1 MLASINSN
9 KEAPSGKELPN
20 QTQRLHRPWR
30 KKGDRTHL
38 TNKLL
43 VVQRHGTAIISADG
57 CECIAAQHLTRTFSH
72 TFFFCFFAV
81 TTLLS
86 KRRAA
91 SIDRSIVR
99 KKRTFQRKTCSILS
113 RTAAYLH
120 LSRLSLVQS
129 PETSHTLLYCTV
141 LHQAVSRSG
150 TRTSTCWN
158 QFECPQ
164 GGAKVYI
171 RLGLD
176 LVEGSAEEKSWFYF
190 FFFFFFLEKNEQ
202 DKDRSTH
209 TYLRTSVIT
218 KARSLITHSTQKE
231 GTIEPNPP
239 N

>member
-30 KKGDRTHL
+30 IKGDRTHL

-43 VVQRHGTAIISADG
+43 LVQRPGTAIISADG

-91 SIDRSIVR
+91 SIDRSIIR
-99 KKRTFQRKTCSILS
+99 KKKRTFQRIACSILS

-202 DKDRSTH
+202 DRDECAR
-209 TYLRTSVIT
+209 YV
-218 KARSLITHSTQKE
+218 RSLITHSTNE
-231 GTIEPNPP
+231 THPP
-239 N
+239 D